1 MNTFVKQVDEFLPME
16 IITNPDKNTPPFS
29 LEKLFIRQ
37 LYVILTEPVLVVFY
51 DIHAMTAK

>member
-1 MNTFVKQVDEFLPME
+1 ME